1 MNYLKEKLKNQ
12 YHLQLHQNI
21 KIHRNEFNQ
30 GVERSVHQNYKTFTK
45 EIEGDTNKWKD
56 IPYLWIGR
64 TNIVKIYILP
74 TVIYIFSAILIK
86 IPMAFFTEIENRNR
100 NRKS

>member
-45 EIEGDTNKWKD
+45 EIEGDKDKWKKT
-56 IPYLWIGR
+56 IPRSWVGR
-64 TNIVKIYILP
+64 INIAKMFILP
-74 TVIYIFSAILIK
+74 EAIHRFSKIPIK
-86 IPMAFFTEIENRNR
+86 IPMAF
-100 NRKS
+100 